1 MEENIMTTTEELVE
15 ATEDIC
21 LDMPGKNIG
30 VGLAVGAGLVGLG
43 AIIYKVGKKLKA
55 KHKAKK
61 AAKAEAKAEAVS
73 ENVDYESVESDEE

>member
-43 AIIYKVGKKLKA
+43 AILYKVGKKLKA
-55 KHKAKK
+55 KHDAKK
-61 AAKAEAKAEAVS
+61 AAKAEAAEANLKLVEDDS
-73 ENVDYESVESDEE
+73 TESDEE